1 MQIFSKFRSQH
12 LPTFFLRVLVIVT
25 YVLKYVIN
33 TIIPHYIAIFRHFFD
48 IFDNFLT
55 FFSFFVI
62 FFQKLLSVS
71 SNFFPHVLVSVP
83 YVLKY
88 VINTIIPN
96 HIAIFPPFFRHY
108 WQFFNRF
115 QHFFEIQLSASL
127 KILPC
132 VIT

>member
-33 TIIPHYIAIFRHFFD
+33 TIIPHYIAIFCHFFD

-96 HIAIFPPFFRHY
+96 HIAIFPPFFNIFDNFST
-108 WQFFNRF
+108 FFDVF
-115 QHFFEIQLSASL
+115 SKPSLQHL
-127 KILPC
+127 
-132 VIT
+132 